1 MSFNRLI
8 GVSIFLL
15 GLSSS
20 MAAGQ
25 GGSESRL
32 ENQVSANEV
41 ELSVDQEQLYQDI
54 AGNLRCPT
62 CVGVSVLDSSAGFSE
77 QIKSSVK
84 RQIQEGKTADSI
96 TEFFVDRYGPWILR
110 APPKEGFDLL
120 AWLVPL
126 ILLILGPVVIWIA
139 IWRRKHAFDTQG
151 VRATEAILEEMELA
165 LQTLKSKRG
174 N

>member
-1 MSFNRLI
+1 M
-8 GVSIFLL
+8 
-15 GLSSS
+15 GLSGLV
-20 MAAGQ
+20 AVGQ
-25 GGSESRL
+25 SEPESGQERQL
-32 ENQVSANEV
+32 SVNEV
-41 ELSVDQEQLYQDI
+41 ELSSEQEQLYQDI

-84 RQIQEGKTADSI
+84 RQIQEGKSADFI

-126 ILLILGPVVIWIA
+126 ILLILGPVVVWIV
-139 IWRRKHAFDTQG
+139 IWRRKQAFDTQG

-165 LQTLKSKRG
+165 IETLKRKRG